1 MKCDVIVV
9 GAGPAGLTAA
19 NIIASKGFTVSVLE
33 RERQLG
39 VKPCGEAASKR
50 TIEEAVVSSTQEFIM
65 QEIKCA
71 TIYAPNGQ
79 NISIER
85 EAGEGYIINKTLFL
99 QSLAEK
105 AAETGAHIRIHQAV
119 VHMQRDDASVTV
131 ETKEG
136 AWEARLILG
145 ADGFASTVAR
155 KLGFETP
162 GARRLIPCIQYNM
175 VNCRLTNTHTTEFY
189 LGRTVAPLGY
199 AWIFPKG
206 DGKANVGLGVR
217 GTPARPYLDHFIR
230 DHPSI
235 FAHAEIVGI
244 EAAPVTISGLLEKI
258 VDDRVMLVG
267 EAAGQ
272 VIPLTGGG
280 IHSSMVGGTMAGETA
295 VKALDEENLTRGRLM
310 RYQEHYNKHWGK
322 RISDSLKALR
332 VLERLSD
339 EDLNELAS
347 IIEPQDVLDLAN
359 GIDIAR
365 VASKFLRHPM
375 FSLKIAKALLTA

>member
-1 MKCDVIVV
+1 MKCDVMVV

-19 NIIASKGFTVSVLE
+19 NIISSKGFKVTVLE
-33 RERQLG
+33 KERRLG

-50 TIEEAVVSSTQEFIM
+50 TIEEALVSSTKDFIM
-65 QEIKCA
+65 QEITSA
-71 TIYAPNGQ
+71 TIFAPNGK

-85 EAGEGYIINKTLFL
+85 RAGEGYIINKTLFL
-99 QSLAEK
+99 LSLAEK
-105 AAETGAHIRIHQAV
+105 AADAGAQILMNHAV
-119 VHMQRDDASVTV
+119 INLQCEEAFVKA
-131 ETKEG
+131 ETKGG
-136 AWEARLILG
+136 AWEASLILG
-145 ADGFASTVAR
+145 ADGFASTVSRKLVFEKTGAR
-155 KLGFETP
+155 KL
-162 GARRLIPCIQYNM
+162 IPCVQYSM
-175 VNCRLTNTHTTEFY
+175 VNCQLENTHTTEFY
-189 LGRTVAPLGY
+189 LGRKVAPLGY

-217 GTPARPYLDHFIR
+217 GTPAKPYLDKFIK

-235 FAHAEIVGI
+235 FSHAAIVGV

-258 VDDRVMLVG
+258 VDDRVMLIG

-295 VKALDEENLTRGRLM
+295 VKALEEENLTRGRLM
-310 RYQEHYNKHWGK
+310 KYPEHFNNQWGK

-339 EDLNELAS
+339 DDLNELAS
-347 IIEPQDVLDLAN
+347 ILVPQDVLDLAN
-359 GIDIAR
+359 GSDIAR
-365 VASKFLRHPM
+365 VAGKFLKHPM
-375 FSLKIAKALLTA
+375 FSLKIAKALLSA